1 LSDNLKRRA
10 TLLAGPLAIAAV
22 AAYFYIVGGRYMET
36 DNAYLK
42 AGMLSIASE
51 ISGKVVEVSVA
62 DNGRVEA
69 GQLLFRVDDQ
79 PYQIALARAEANLI
93 KVGGDVE
100 SLKADYLNKLAD
112 LEQSKTQHDFYL
124 REFNRLNSLLARK
137 TVSAA
142 EVDQA
147 EYLYLDSINEM
158 QVTTQALQV
167 VKARLIDIDL
177 PLQQHPSYLLA
188 LAERDKARLDL
199 SHVRIV
205 APSSGV
211 VANFSIHKG
220 EYIIAGAPLFS
231 LVDDSY
237 IWVEANF
244 KETDL
249 THLQVGQPAT
259 IEVDAYPD
267 QQWQG
272 HVSSITPGTGSE
284 FSLLPAQNSTG
295 NWVKVV
301 QRITVNLAIDT
312 ASDSIASDSIA
323 SDSIASGSI
332 ASGSST
338 PSSSISGIA
347 LTAGMS
353 ALVKVDT
360 GHSRQLPWAN

>member
-1 LSDNLKRRA
+1 V
-10 TLLAGPLAIAAV
+10 TLFAGPLIIAAV
-22 AAYFYIVGGRYMET
+22 AVYFYMIGGRYMET

-42 AGMLSIASE
+42 AGMMSIASE
-51 ISGKVVEVSVA
+51 ISGKVVEVSVG

-79 PYQIALARAEANLI
+79 PYQIELARAEANLVR
-93 KVGGDVE
+93 VGGDVE

-112 LEQSKTQHDFYL
+112 LEKSKTQRDFYL
-124 REFNRLNSLLARK
+124 REFDRLNSLLARK

-147 EYLYLDSINEM
+147 EYLYRDAINEM

-199 SHVRIV
+199 SHVRTV

-211 VANFSIHKG
+211 VANFSIQKG

-231 LVDDSY
+231 LVDDSH

-249 THLQVGQPAT
+249 THLQVGQSAT
-259 IEVDAYPD
+259 IKVDSYPD

-272 HVSSITPGTGSE
+272 HVASITPGTGSE

-301 QRITVNLAIDT
+301 QRITVNLAIDPLT
-312 ASDSIASDSIA
+312 SDSAI
-323 SDSIASGSI
+323 G
-332 ASGSST
+332 
-338 PSSSISGIA
+338 

-360 GHSRQLPWAN
+360 GHSRQMPWAN

>member
-1 LSDNLKRRA
+1 V
-10 TLLAGPLAIAAV
+10 TLFAGPLIIAAV
-22 AAYFYIVGGRYMET
+22 AVYFYMIGGRYMET

-42 AGMLSIASE
+42 AGMMSIASE
-51 ISGKVVEVSVA
+51 ISGKVVEVSVG

-79 PYQIALARAEANLI
+79 PYQIELARAEANLVR
-93 KVGGDVE
+93 VGGYVE

-112 LEQSKTQHDFYL
+112 LEKSKTQRDFYL
-124 REFNRLNSLLARK
+124 REFDRLNSLLARK

-147 EYLYLDSINEM
+147 EYLYRDAINEM

-199 SHVRIV
+199 SHVRTV

-211 VANFSIHKG
+211 VANFSIRKG

-249 THLQVGQPAT
+249 THLQVGQSAT
-259 IEVDAYPD
+259 IEVDSYPD

-272 HVSSITPGTGSE
+272 HVASITPGTGSE

-301 QRITVNLAIDT
+301 QRITVNLAIDPLT
-312 ASDSIASDSIA
+312 SDSAI
-323 SDSIASGSI
+323 G
-332 ASGSST
+332 
-338 PSSSISGIA
+338 

-360 GHSRQLPWAN
+360 GHSRQMPWAN

>member
-1 LSDNLKRRA
+1 MSDKLKRKV
-10 TLLAGPLAIAAV
+10 TLLAGPLIIAAV
-22 AAYFYIVGGRYMET
+22 GVYFYMIGGRYMET

-42 AGMLSIASE
+42 AGMMSIASE
-51 ISGKVVEVSVA
+51 ISGKVVEVSVG

-79 PYQIALARAEANLI
+79 PYQIALARAEANLVR
-93 KVGGDVE
+93 VGGDVE
-100 SLKADYLNKLAD
+100 SLKADYLNKRAD
-112 LEQSKTQHDFYL
+112 LDKSKTQRDYYL
-124 REFNRLNSLLARK
+124 REFNRLDSLLARK

-142 EVDQA
+142 DVDQA
-147 EYLYLDSINEM
+147 EYLYLDAINEM

-177 PLQQHPSYLLA
+177 PLQKHPSYLLA

-199 SHVRIV
+199 SHVRTV

-249 THLQVGQPAT
+249 THLQVGQLAT
-259 IEVDAYPD
+259 INVDSYPD

-272 HVSSITPGTGSE
+272 HVASITPGTGSE

-301 QRITVNLAIDT
+301 QRITVNLAIDPLT
-312 ASDSIASDSIA
+312 
-323 SDSIASGSI
+323 SGAPI
-332 ASGSST
+332 G
-338 PSSSISGIA
+338 

-360 GHSRQLPWAN
+360 GHRRQMPWAN

>member
-1 LSDNLKRRA
+1 MSDNLKRRA

-259 IEVDAYPD
+259 IEVDAYPN

-323 SDSIASGSI
+323 SGSI

>member
-259 IEVDAYPD
+259 IEVDAYPN

-312 ASDSIASDSIA
+312 ASDSIAS
-323 SDSIASGSI
+323 GSI

>member
-1 LSDNLKRRA
+1 LSDKLKR
-10 TLLAGPLAIAAV
+10 TLTLFAGPLIIAAV
-22 AAYFYIVGGRYMET
+22 AIYFYMIGGRYMET

-42 AGMLSIASE
+42 AGMMSIASE
-51 ISGKVVEVSVA
+51 ISGKVVEVSVT
-62 DNGRVEA
+62 DNSRVEA

-79 PYQIALARAEANLI
+79 PYQIALVRAEANLV

-100 SLKADYLNKLAD
+100 SLKADYFNKLAD
-112 LEQSKTQHDFYL
+112 LDQSKTQHDYYL

-147 EYLYLDSINEM
+147 EYLYLDAINEM

-177 PLQQHPSYLLA
+177 PLEQHPSYLLA

-199 SHVRIV
+199 SHVRTV

-211 VANFSIHKG
+211 VANFSIQKG

-249 THLQVGQPAT
+249 TNLQVGQSAT
-259 IEVDAYPD
+259 INVDSYPD
-267 QQWQG
+267 HQWLG
-272 HVSSITPGTGSE
+272 RVASITPGTGSE

-301 QRITVNLAIDT
+301 QRITVNLAIDPLISD
-312 ASDSIASDSIA
+312 ASI
-323 SDSIASGSI
+323 G
-332 ASGSST
+332 
-338 PSSSISGIA
+338 
-347 LTAGMS
+347 LTTGMS
-353 ALVKVDT
+353 ARVKVDT
-360 GHSRQLPWAN
+360 GHSRQLPWTN

>member
-1 LSDNLKRRA
+1 
-10 TLLAGPLAIAAV
+10 
-22 AAYFYIVGGRYMET
+22 MET

-312 ASDSIASDSIA
+312 ASDSIAS
-323 SDSIASGSI
+323 GSI

>member
-1 LSDNLKRRA
+1 
-10 TLLAGPLAIAAV
+10 
-22 AAYFYIVGGRYMET
+22 MET

-323 SDSIASGSI
+323 SGSI

>member
-1 LSDNLKRRA
+1 LSDKLKRRV
-10 TLLAGPLAIAAV
+10 TLFAGPLIIAAV
-22 AAYFYIVGGRYMET
+22 AVYFYMIGGRYMET

-42 AGMLSIASE
+42 AGMMSIASE
-51 ISGKVVEVSVA
+51 ISGKVVEVSVG

-79 PYQIALARAEANLI
+79 PYQIELARAEANLVR
-93 KVGGDVE
+93 VGGDVE

-112 LEQSKTQHDFYL
+112 LEKSKTQRDFYL
-124 REFNRLNSLLARK
+124 REFDRLNSLLARK

-147 EYLYLDSINEM
+147 EYLYRDAINEM

-199 SHVRIV
+199 SHVRTV

-211 VANFSIHKG
+211 VANFSIQKG

-231 LVDDSY
+231 LVDDSH

-249 THLQVGQPAT
+249 THLQVGQSAT
-259 IEVDAYPD
+259 IKVDSYPD

-272 HVSSITPGTGSE
+272 HVASITPGTGSE

-301 QRITVNLAIDT
+301 QRITVNLAIDPLT
-312 ASDSIASDSIA
+312 SDSAI
-323 SDSIASGSI
+323 G
-332 ASGSST
+332 
-338 PSSSISGIA
+338 

-360 GHSRQLPWAN
+360 GHSRQMPWAN

>member
-312 ASDSIASDSIA
+312 ASDSIASDST
-323 SDSIASGSI
+323 ASGSI

>member
-1 LSDNLKRRA
+1 LSDKLKRKV
-10 TLLAGPLAIAAV
+10 TLFAGPLIITAV
-22 AAYFYIVGGRYMET
+22 AVYFYMIGGRYMET

-42 AGMLSIASE
+42 AGMMSIASE
-51 ISGKVVEVSVA
+51 ISGKVVEVSIA

-100 SLKADYLNKLAD
+100 SLKADYLNKFAD
-112 LEQSKTQHDFYL
+112 LDKSKTQRDFYL

-147 EYLYLDSINEM
+147 EYLYLDAINEM

-177 PLQQHPSYLLA
+177 PLEQHPSYLLA

-199 SHVRIV
+199 SHVRTV

-211 VANFSIHKG
+211 VANFSIRKG

-259 IEVDAYPD
+259 IKVDSYPD

-272 HVSSITPGTGSE
+272 HVASITPGTGSE

-301 QRITVNLAIDT
+301 QRITVNLAIDPLT
-312 ASDSIASDSIA
+312 SDSSI
-323 SDSIASGSI
+323 G
-332 ASGSST
+332 
-338 PSSSISGIA
+338 

-360 GHSRQLPWAN
+360 GHSRQMPWAN

>member
-1 LSDNLKRRA
+1 MSDKLKRKA
-10 TLLAGPLAIAAV
+10 TLFAGPLIITAIAF
-22 AAYFYIVGGRYMET
+22 YFYMIGGRYMET

-42 AGMLSIASE
+42 AGMMSIASE
-51 ISGKVVEVSVA
+51 ISGKVVEVSIA

-100 SLKADYLNKLAD
+100 SLKADYLNKFAD
-112 LEQSKTQHDFYL
+112 LDKSKTQRDFYL

-147 EYLYLDSINEM
+147 EYLYLDAINEM

-177 PLQQHPSYLLA
+177 PLEQHPSYLLA

-199 SHVRIV
+199 SHVRTV

-211 VANFSIHKG
+211 VANFSIRKG

-259 IEVDAYPD
+259 IKVDSYPD

-272 HVSSITPGTGSE
+272 HVASITPGTGSE

-301 QRITVNLAIDT
+301 QRITVNLAIDPLT
-312 ASDSIASDSIA
+312 SDSSI
-323 SDSIASGSI
+323 G
-332 ASGSST
+332 
-338 PSSSISGIA
+338 

-360 GHSRQLPWAN
+360 GHSRQMPWAN

>member
-1 LSDNLKRRA
+1 MSDNLKRRA

-312 ASDSIASDSIA
+312 ASDSIAS
-323 SDSIASGSI
+323 GSI

-360 GHSRQLPWAN
+360 GHSRQLPWA

>member
-1 LSDNLKRRA
+1 MSDNLKRRA

-259 IEVDAYPD
+259 IEVDAYPN

-312 ASDSIASDSIA
+312 ASDST
-323 SDSIASGSI
+323 ASGSI

>member
-1 LSDNLKRRA
+1 LI
-10 TLLAGPLAIAAV
+10 IAAV
-22 AAYFYIVGGRYMET
+22 GIYFYMIGGRYMET

-42 AGMLSIASE
+42 AGMMSIASE
-51 ISGKVVEVSVA
+51 ISGKVVEVSVG

-79 PYQIALARAEANLI
+79 PYQIALARAEANLVR
-93 KVGGDVE
+93 VGGDVE
-100 SLKADYLNKLAD
+100 SLKADYLNKRAD
-112 LEQSKTQHDFYL
+112 LDKSKTQRDYYL
-124 REFNRLNSLLARK
+124 REFNRLDSLLARK

-142 EVDQA
+142 DVDQA
-147 EYLYLDSINEM
+147 EYLYLDAINEM

-199 SHVRIV
+199 SHVRTV

-211 VANFSIHKG
+211 VANFSIQKG

-249 THLQVGQPAT
+249 THLQVGQLAT
-259 IEVDAYPD
+259 INVDSYPD

-272 HVSSITPGTGSE
+272 HVASITPGTGSE

-301 QRITVNLAIDT
+301 QRITVNLAIDPLT
-312 ASDSIASDSIA
+312 
-323 SDSIASGSI
+323 SGAPI
-332 ASGSST
+332 G
-338 PSSSISGIA
+338 

-360 GHSRQLPWAN
+360 GHRRQMPWAN

>member
-1 LSDNLKRRA
+1 LSDKLKRKA
-10 TLLAGPLAIAAV
+10 TLFAGPLIITAIAF
-22 AAYFYIVGGRYMET
+22 YFYMIGGRYMET

-42 AGMLSIASE
+42 AGMMSIASE
-51 ISGKVVEVSVA
+51 ISGKVVEVSIA

-79 PYQIALARAEANLI
+79 PYQIALARAAANLV

-100 SLKADYLNKLAD
+100 SLKADYLNKFAD
-112 LEQSKTQHDFYL
+112 LDKSKTQRDFYL

-147 EYLYLDSINEM
+147 EYLYLDAINEM

-177 PLQQHPSYLLA
+177 PLERHPSYLLA

-199 SHVRIV
+199 SHVRTV

-211 VANFSIHKG
+211 VANFSIRKG

-249 THLQVGQPAT
+249 THLQVGQSAT
-259 IEVDAYPD
+259 IKVDSYPD

-272 HVSSITPGTGSE
+272 HVASITPGTGSE

-301 QRITVNLAIDT
+301 QRITVNLAIDPLT
-312 ASDSIASDSIA
+312 SDSPI
-323 SDSIASGSI
+323 G
-332 ASGSST
+332 
-338 PSSSISGIA
+338 

-360 GHSRQLPWAN
+360 GHSRQMPWAN

>member
-1 LSDNLKRRA
+1 MSDKLKRKA
-10 TLLAGPLAIAAV
+10 TLFAGPLIITAIAF
-22 AAYFYIVGGRYMET
+22 YFYMIGGRYMET

-42 AGMLSIASE
+42 AGMMSIASE
-51 ISGKVVEVSVA
+51 ISGKVVEVSIA

-112 LEQSKTQHDFYL
+112 LDKSKTQRDFYL

-147 EYLYLDSINEM
+147 EYLYLDAINEM

-177 PLQQHPSYLLA
+177 PLEQHPSYLLA

-199 SHVRIV
+199 SHVRTV

-211 VANFSIHKG
+211 VANFSIRKG

-259 IEVDAYPD
+259 IKVDSYPD

-272 HVSSITPGTGSE
+272 HVASITPGTGSE

-301 QRITVNLAIDT
+301 QRITVNLAIDPLT
-312 ASDSIASDSIA
+312 SDSSI
-323 SDSIASGSI
+323 G
-332 ASGSST
+332 
-338 PSSSISGIA
+338 

-360 GHSRQLPWAN
+360 GHSRQMPWAN

>member
-1 LSDNLKRRA
+1 LSDNLKRKV
-10 TLLAGPLAIAAV
+10 TLLAGPLIITAV
-22 AAYFYIVGGRYMET
+22 AAYFYMIGGRYMET

-42 AGMLSIASE
+42 AGMMSITSE
-51 ISGKVVEVSVA
+51 ISGKVVEVSVT
-62 DNGRVEA
+62 DNGRVKA

-79 PYQIALARAEANLI
+79 PYQIALARAEANLV

-100 SLKADYLNKLAD
+100 SLKADYFNKLAD
-112 LEQSKTQHDFYL
+112 LEQSKTQHNFYL

-147 EYLYLDSINEM
+147 EYLYLDAINEI

-167 VKARLIDIDL
+167 VKARLINIDL

-199 SHVRIV
+199 SHVRTI
-205 APSSGV
+205 APSAGV
-211 VANFSIHKG
+211 VANFSIQKG

-249 THLQVGQPAT
+249 THLQVGQAAT
-259 IEVDAYPD
+259 INVDSYPD
-267 QQWQG
+267 HQWQG
-272 HVSSITPGTGSE
+272 HVASITPGTGSE

-301 QRITVNLAIDT
+301 QRITVNLAIDS
-312 ASDSIASDSIA
+312 A
-323 SDSIASGSI
+323 
-332 ASGSST
+332 
-338 PSSSISGIA
+338 SSSSDASEVA
-347 LTAGMS
+347 LTTGMS

-360 GHSRQLPWAN
+360 GHSRQLPWAH

>member
-1 LSDNLKRRA
+1 MSDNLKRRA
-10 TLLAGPLAIAAV
+10 TLVAGPLIITAIAV
-22 AAYFYIVGGRYMET
+22 YFYMIGGRYMET

-42 AGMLSIASE
+42 AGMMSIASE
-51 ISGKVVEVSVA
+51 ISGKVVEVSVS

-112 LEQSKTQHDFYL
+112 LDKSKTQQDFYL

-147 EYLYLDSINEM
+147 EYLYRDAINEM

-177 PLQQHPSYLLA
+177 PLEQHPSYLLA

-199 SHVRIV
+199 SHVTTV

-211 VANFSIHKG
+211 VANFSIQKG

-249 THLQVGQPAT
+249 TYLQVGQTAT
-259 IEVDAYPD
+259 IKVDSYPD

-272 HVSSITPGTGSE
+272 SVASITPGTGSE

-301 QRITVNLAIDT
+301 QRITVNLAIDPLT
-312 ASDSIASDSIA
+312 SDAPI
-323 SDSIASGSI
+323 G
-332 ASGSST
+332 
-338 PSSSISGIA
+338 

-353 ALVKVDT
+353 ARVKVDT
-360 GHSRQLPWAN
+360 GHSRQMPWAN

>member
-1 LSDNLKRRA
+1 MSDNLKRRA

>member
-1 LSDNLKRRA
+1 VSDKFKRSVI
-10 TLLAGPLAIAAV
+10 LLAGPLVIAAL
-22 AAYFYIVGGRYMET
+22 AAYFYMHGGRHVET

-42 AGMLSIASE
+42 ANKLSIASE
-51 ISGKVVEVSVA
+51 IAGKVVEVLVA

-93 KVGGDVE
+93 KVGGDLE

-112 LEQSKTQHDFYL
+112 LDKSKTQRDFYR
-124 REFNRLNSLLARK
+124 REFNRLNSLLERK

-147 EYLYLDSINEM
+147 EYLYRNAVNQM
-158 QVTTQALQV
+158 QVTSQALQV

-177 PLQQHPSYLLA
+177 PLQRHPDYLLA
-188 LAERDKARLDL
+188 LAEREKARLDL
-199 SHVRIV
+199 SHVTTV

-211 VANFSIHKG
+211 VANFSIQKG

-231 LVDDSY
+231 LIDDSH
-237 IWVEANF
+237 IWIEANF

-249 THLQVGQPAT
+249 THLQPGQPAT
-259 IEVDAYPD
+259 IKVDTFPD

-272 HVSSITPGTGSE
+272 KVTSITPGTGAE

-301 QRITVNLAIDT
+301 QRITVKLELD
-312 ASDSIASDSIA
+312 
-323 SDSIASGSI
+323 
-332 ASGSST
+332 
-338 PSSSISGIA
+338 PSEIPQA

-353 ALVKVDT
+353 ALVSVDT
-360 GHSRQLPWAN
+360 GHIRQLPWAN

>member
-259 IEVDAYPD
+259 IEVDAYPN

-312 ASDSIASDSIA
+312 ASDSIASDST
-323 SDSIASGSI
+323 ASGSI

>member
-1 LSDNLKRRA
+1 MSDKRKR
-10 TLLAGPLAIAAV
+10 TLTLFAGPLIIAAV
-22 AAYFYIVGGRYMET
+22 AIYFYMIGGRYMET

-42 AGMLSIASE
+42 AGMMSIASE
-51 ISGKVVEVSVA
+51 ISGKVVEVSVT
-62 DNGRVEA
+62 DNSRVEA

-79 PYQIALARAEANLI
+79 PYQIALVRAEANLV

-100 SLKADYLNKLAD
+100 SLKAEYLNKLAD
-112 LEQSKTQHDFYL
+112 LDKSKTQRDFYL
-124 REFNRLNSLLARK
+124 REFDRLNSLLARK

-147 EYLYLDSINEM
+147 EYLYRDAINEM

-199 SHVRIV
+199 SHVRTV

-211 VANFSIHKG
+211 VANFSIQKG

-249 THLQVGQPAT
+249 TNLQVGQSAT
-259 IEVDAYPD
+259 INVDSYPD
-267 QQWQG
+267 HQWLG
-272 HVSSITPGTGSE
+272 RVASITPGTGSE

-301 QRITVNLAIDT
+301 QRITVNLAIDPLISD
-312 ASDSIASDSIA
+312 ASI
-323 SDSIASGSI
+323 G
-332 ASGSST
+332 
-338 PSSSISGIA
+338 
-347 LTAGMS
+347 LTTGMS
-353 ALVKVDT
+353 ARVKVDT
-360 GHSRQLPWAN
+360 GHSRQLPWTN

>member
-1 LSDNLKRRA
+1 
-10 TLLAGPLAIAAV
+10 
-22 AAYFYIVGGRYMET
+22 
-36 DNAYLK
+36 
-42 AGMLSIASE
+42 
-51 ISGKVVEVSVA
+51 
-62 DNGRVEA
+62 
-69 GQLLFRVDDQ
+69 
-79 PYQIALARAEANLI
+79 
-93 KVGGDVE
+93 VGGDVE
-100 SLKADYLNKLAD
+100 SLKADYLNKRAD
-112 LEQSKTQHDFYL
+112 LDKSKTQRDYYL
-124 REFNRLNSLLARK
+124 REFNRLDSLLARK

-142 EVDQA
+142 DVDQA
-147 EYLYLDSINEM
+147 EYLYLDAINEM

-177 PLQQHPSYLLA
+177 PLEQHPSYLLA

-199 SHVRIV
+199 SHVRTV

-211 VANFSIHKG
+211 VANFSIRKG

-259 IEVDAYPD
+259 IKVDSYPD

-272 HVSSITPGTGSE
+272 HVASITPGTGSE

-301 QRITVNLAIDT
+301 QRITVNLAIDPLT
-312 ASDSIASDSIA
+312 SDSSI
-323 SDSIASGSI
+323 G
-332 ASGSST
+332 
-338 PSSSISGIA
+338 

-360 GHSRQLPWAN
+360 GHSRQMPWAN

>member
-1 LSDNLKRRA
+1 LSDKLKRKV
-10 TLLAGPLAIAAV
+10 TLFAGPLIITAV
-22 AAYFYIVGGRYMET
+22 AVYFYMIGGRYMET

-42 AGMLSIASE
+42 AGMMSIASE
-51 ISGKVVEVSVA
+51 ISGKVVEVSIA

-112 LEQSKTQHDFYL
+112 LDKSKTQRDFYL

-147 EYLYLDSINEM
+147 EYLYLDAINEM

-177 PLQQHPSYLLA
+177 PLEQHPSYLLA

-199 SHVRIV
+199 SHVRTV

-211 VANFSIHKG
+211 VANFSIRKG

-259 IEVDAYPD
+259 IKVDSYPD

-272 HVSSITPGTGSE
+272 HVASITPGTGSE

-301 QRITVNLAIDT
+301 QRITVNLAIDPLT
-312 ASDSIASDSIA
+312 SDSSI
-323 SDSIASGSI
+323 G
-332 ASGSST
+332 
-338 PSSSISGIA
+338 

-360 GHSRQLPWAN
+360 GHSRQMPWAN

>member
-1 LSDNLKRRA
+1 MSDKLKRKV
-10 TLLAGPLAIAAV
+10 TLFAGPLIITAV
-22 AAYFYIVGGRYMET
+22 AVYFYMIGGRYMET

-42 AGMLSIASE
+42 AGMMSIASE
-51 ISGKVVEVSVA
+51 ISGKVVEVSIA

-100 SLKADYLNKLAD
+100 SLKADYLNKFAD
-112 LEQSKTQHDFYL
+112 LDKSKTQRDFYL

-147 EYLYLDSINEM
+147 EYLYLDAINEM

-177 PLQQHPSYLLA
+177 PLEQHPSYLLA

-199 SHVRIV
+199 SHVRTV

-211 VANFSIHKG
+211 VANFSIRKG

-249 THLQVGQPAT
+249 THLQVGQSAT
-259 IEVDAYPD
+259 INVDSYPD

-272 HVSSITPGTGSE
+272 HVASITPGTGSE

-301 QRITVNLAIDT
+301 QRITVNLAIDPLT
-312 ASDSIASDSIA
+312 SDSAI
-323 SDSIASGSI
+323 G
-332 ASGSST
+332 
-338 PSSSISGIA
+338 

-360 GHSRQLPWAN
+360 GHSRQMPWAN

>member
-1 LSDNLKRRA
+1 MSDKLKRRV
-10 TLLAGPLAIAAV
+10 TLFAGPLIIAAV
-22 AAYFYIVGGRYMET
+22 AVYFYMIGGRYMET

-42 AGMLSIASE
+42 AGMMSIASE
-51 ISGKVVEVSVA
+51 ISG

-79 PYQIALARAEANLI
+79 PYQIELARAEANLVR
-93 KVGGDVE
+93 VGGDVE

-112 LEQSKTQHDFYL
+112 LEKSKTQRDFYL
-124 REFNRLNSLLARK
+124 REFDRLNSLLARK

-147 EYLYLDSINEM
+147 EYLYRDAISEM

-199 SHVRIV
+199 SHVRTV

-211 VANFSIHKG
+211 VANFSIRKG

-249 THLQVGQPAT
+249 THLQVGQSAT
-259 IEVDAYPD
+259 IEVDSYPD

-272 HVSSITPGTGSE
+272 HVASITPGTGSE

-301 QRITVNLAIDT
+301 QRITVNLAIDPLT
-312 ASDSIASDSIA
+312 SDSAI
-323 SDSIASGSI
+323 G
-332 ASGSST
+332 
-338 PSSSISGIA
+338 

-360 GHSRQLPWAN
+360 GHSRQMPWAN

>member
-1 LSDNLKRRA
+1 
-10 TLLAGPLAIAAV
+10 
-22 AAYFYIVGGRYMET
+22 MET

-259 IEVDAYPD
+259 IEVDAYPN

-312 ASDSIASDSIA
+312 ASDSIASDST
-323 SDSIASGSI
+323 ASGSI

>member
-1 LSDNLKRRA
+1 MSDNLKRRA

-312 ASDSIASDSIA
+312 ASDSIASDS
-323 SDSIASGSI
+323 
-332 ASGSST
+332 
-338 PSSSISGIA
+338 
-347 LTAGMS
+347 
-353 ALVKVDT
+353 
-360 GHSRQLPWAN
+360 

>member
-1 LSDNLKRRA
+1 MSDKLKR
-10 TLLAGPLAIAAV
+10 TLTLFAGPLIIAAV
-22 AAYFYIVGGRYMET
+22 AIYFYMIGGRYMET

-42 AGMLSIASE
+42 AGMMSIASE
-51 ISGKVVEVSVA
+51 ISGKVVEVSVT
-62 DNGRVEA
+62 DNSRVEA

-79 PYQIALARAEANLI
+79 PYQIALVRAEANLV

-100 SLKADYLNKLAD
+100 SLKAEYLNKLAD
-112 LEQSKTQHDFYL
+112 LDKSKTQRDFYL
-124 REFNRLNSLLARK
+124 REFDRLNSLLARK

-147 EYLYLDSINEM
+147 EYLYRDAINEM

-199 SHVRIV
+199 SHVRTV

-211 VANFSIHKG
+211 VANFSIQKG

-249 THLQVGQPAT
+249 TNLQVGQSAT
-259 IEVDAYPD
+259 INVDSYPD
-267 QQWQG
+267 HQWLG
-272 HVSSITPGTGSE
+272 RVASITPGTGSE

-301 QRITVNLAIDT
+301 QRITVNLAIDPLI
-312 ASDSIASDSIA
+312 SDAPI
-323 SDSIASGSI
+323 G
-332 ASGSST
+332 
-338 PSSSISGIA
+338 
-347 LTAGMS
+347 LTTGMS
-353 ALVKVDT
+353 ARVKVDT
-360 GHSRQLPWAN
+360 GHSRQLPWTN